1 MQSDPAPGPVAVFHP
16 KSGTVRDV
24 AFLSTDE
31 ATPLVLSAGGG
42 DCAIR
47 CWHIHREAEPLTTL
61 SGHDGVVFSVAPC
74 GPQRLLSASAD
85 GTSLLWDLRTT
96 SPAQTLAA
104 CASGEAHSVHP
115 SPSGNGGCGCRVG
128 AWRSAVC
135 RDVGCLHVGCEQR
148 RGCCRLRGRPGS
160 RLGSSHEQSARDGT
174 FACVGAPGFMFPHYC
189 VVRGRHRTPPTLPT
203 AVQCTTRLTDRPFLL
218 VRAAVCGCVW
228 LCVAVCG
235 CVCVCVRVCVR
246 ARTRV
251 SCAIARVAKLAC
263 AQRRSMARLR
273 CCRKVTHTVLACT
286 LWRCSTTTP
295 TVCCRL
301 GGTRSPRPSSRRVL
315 TSRCSF
321 GA

>member
-174 FACVGAPGFMFPHYC
+174 FACVGASGKMFPHYC

-218 VRAAVCGCVW
+218 VRAAVCG
-228 LCVAVCG
+228 L
-235 CVCVCVRVCVR
+235 CVCVCAR
-246 ARTRV
+246 ARACHV
-251 SCAIARVAKLAC
+251 SLLTVAKLSC

-273 CCRKVTHTVLACT
+273 CCRRVMHTALACT